1 MKKNSPRITMTKT
14 TIDPSSLL
22 SEVSDPK
29 AGGTVLFIG
38 TVRDN
43 SDAGDVDRIIYDAY
57 LPMAEKRMAE
67 IEEEVMRM
75 WPVRK
80 VAAQHRVGELRVG
93 EVSVV
98 VAVSAPHRAEAF
110 EACRH
115 AIERIKHDVPIWKK
129 ERLADGQERWVE
141 GKAMTT
147 AEEVTGSPRTE
158 TG

>member
-1 MKKNSPRITMTKT
+1 
-14 TIDPSSLL
+14 LL
-22 SEVSDPK
+22 LAEVNDPK

-43 SDAGDVDRIIYDAY
+43 SDAGDVDMINYDAY
-57 LPMAEKRMAE
+57 LPMAEKRMVE
-67 IEEEVMRM
+67 IEEEVKRM

-80 VAAQHRVGELRVG
+80 VAARHRIGDLKVG

-129 ERLADGQERWVE
+129 ERLADGQERWVQ
-141 GKAMTT
+141 GKVMRMTT
-147 AEEVTGSPRTE
+147 MDKITKPRTRSSSR
-158 TG
+158 

>member
-1 MKKNSPRITMTKT
+1 MKKSSARMTKM

-67 IEEEVMRM
+67 IEEEVARM

-80 VAAQHRVGELRVG
+80 FAAQHRVGELRVG

-147 AEEVTGSPRTE
+147 AEGVTRPPRTE